1 MEDVEASAKLV
12 IEKSQKQEAAPV
24 IATAVAIEG
33 APVQAAVSA
42 AGAPGKLTLSKDVV
56 KSKVLE
62 LAGSAVAD
70 GEGVE
75 QDVPFME
82 AGIDSLGSVQ
92 FVTDV
97 SRAFSLQLPP
107 SAIFDYPTGRALI
120 DHIIEE
126 SS

>member
-1 MEDVEASAKLV
+1 MGDVEAAAKMV
-12 IEKSQKQEAAPV
+12 IDRALKKEAAPV
-24 IATAVAIEG
+24 VAAAAAIEG
-33 APVQAAVSA
+33 PAAVASVA
-42 AGAPGKLTLSKDVV
+42 VAESKVTLSKDLV
-56 KSKVLE
+56 KAKVLE
-62 LAGSAVAD
+62 LAASVVAD
-70 GEGVE
+70 GDGVA

-97 SRAFSLQLPP
+97 SKEFQLQLPP

-126 SS
+126 STA